1 MRQCICEHCRGKEI
15 AMQVGSVGTSYFQPY
30 VYNTNSLSR
39 ASLNK
44 VQGIGDDLLTSKT
57 DFSALTDEQKQ
68 NVNPLKRGETAD
80 FNGILDM
87 QMQMSRMNASRV
99 LRPAE
104 DFAPVSQADNTE
116 TPRTDDSQYNQSVG
130 YYQPIDLF
138 A

>member
-1 MRQCICEHCRGKEI
+1 
-15 AMQVGSVGTSYFQPY
+15 MQVGAIGATNFQPY
-30 VYNTNSLSR
+30 VYNTNSLNR
-39 ASLNK
+39 ASMNK

-80 FNGILDM
+80 FAGIMDM

-99 LRPAE
+99 LKPME
-104 DFAPVSQADNTE
+104 DFDATEALKAPEDNEADS
-116 TPRTDDSQYNQSVG
+116 DQYTQSIG
-130 YYQPIDLF
+130 IQPIDLF